1 MQLLISVKIFTLIVG
16 KCQFSMYFCFRTFF
30 LPMKLNFREI
40 ATASMVLFAVI
51 DIIGSIPIIIEL
63 RKKAGHIQSE
73 KATIVAGV
81 LMIAF
86 LFVGKEIL
94 NLIGIDVNSF
104 AVAGSLILFFLALEM
119 ILGITLYKDEAP
131 ETSAVVPLAFPLI
144 AGAGTMTSILSLR
157 AEYETVNII
166 AAIIINIIFVYLVL
180 KASGKIENF
189 LGKQGINV
197 IRKIFGVILLA
208 IAVKLFAAN
217 IKSLFI

>member
-1 MQLLISVKIFTLIVG
+1 MQ
-16 KCQFSMYFCFRTFF
+16 
-30 LPMKLNFREI
+30 LNFREI
-40 ATASMVLFAVI
+40 ATASMILFAVI
-51 DIIGSIPIIIEL
+51 DIIGSIPIIIDL

-73 KATIVAGV
+73 KATVVAGI

-104 AVAGSLILFFLALEM
+104 AVAGALILFFLALEM
-119 ILGITLYKDEAP
+119 ILGIQLYKDDAP
-131 ETSAVVPLAFPLI
+131 ETAAVVPLAFPLI
-144 AGAGTMTSILSLR
+144 AGAGTMTSILALR

-166 AAIIINIIFVYLVL
+166 AAIIINTIFVYIVL
-180 KASGKIENF
+180 KSSGKIEHF

-208 IAVKLFAAN
+208 IAVKLFATN
-217 IKSLFI
+217 IKSLFL